1 MRGRGEDMVIG
12 KRLEKEREKSDLIE
26 SLPRTTQSKKLKA
39 TIQVSCEPKL
49 GLAQRSYLGD
59 AQFLLML
66 SPIAT

>member
-1 MRGRGEDMVIG
+1 MSHNSTLYQINTNTY
-12 KRLEKEREKSDLIE
+12 SN
-26 SLPRTTQSKKLKA
+26 TTTVKKLKP

-66 SPIAT
+66 GPIAT